1 MINKVKTLLIMLFM
15 ASFLVL
21 SCENPCGAEAKP
33 ESRTG
38 KTLSSLDVISNPT
51 KILYIAG
58 EKFEPAGMR
67 VVAGYDDGTEKELNS
82 GEFTYSPTGELTQNN
97 RTITVSYKD
106 GNITKSTEIDIK
118 MGYRVRLGDV
128 VNGKIES
135 DVTRGAEKDIVTV
148 TVTPDEKYE
157 LGSLFYTY
165 KENSGRI
172 KYENF
177 ELEEGV
183 NEYKFDMPAYDVE
196 VKATFKLKGDITT
209 YSVQLD
215 KVGAADKASVYFE
228 YDEIGSELELLQEIP
243 EDKKIS
249 FRVFPEAGYVV
260 PEIPILSY
268 NNKEIPVTVEDSDTG
283 RFSFIMPAA
292 NVVLKI
298 MIKEIGTYKLTTL
311 ITGGDGT
318 VELKVG
324 EKSISHET
332 FLAPETE
339 VEVIV
344 KAADGYEITYVKFN
358 GEDLNLDENGQ
369 AIFEMSESDA
379 KLEVMFAEK
388 QGYQIITGSVS
399 GGTLKFSHILAK
411 AGTTVVIMP
420 TPDSDHVVV
429 EELKVTNLTD
439 KTEIEVKENNGNYSF
454 VMPESSV
461 SVSAT
466 FRGYMIT
473 ILDSVGGKVVSD
485 KKYAKVGEKITL
497 TTTADEKKALGTV
510 EIKDGETYL
519 ANRRTDKNETV
530 SEITFTMPS
539 ADVTVSATFGT
550 KIKTQYA
557 VSKDGGF
564 IELHQGKTYVVLTQF
579 MYFAEGTEIMIET
592 TPTKGNPDKGEAVYD
607 VGSVKIEATN
617 NKEDATTATKT
628 AENKY
633 SFKVPE
639 RDICIKVDFAVA
651 NAKRVYITKDFT
663 GGTVVVVENG
673 KTVTSSS
680 ESWLGGE
687 AYIIENHELTVS
699 ATADI
704 GYKLKTLTYNGTVIS
719 NGGTFV
725 MPAEPVEIKAV
736 FEKDTYALNFNS
748 SVANGTFT
756 VSSDFAYDESTKTLS
771 AAGTVYKSGDE
782 VGYDEVVYII
792 AKADSSYTEQVKVRN
807 ETEGGDIEILRMD
820 KVTKPYQF
828 RVPASA
834 VTVNV
839 AFEYKASDINLWVN
853 GKAVANFTLNP
864 TPDTKTWPTLD
875 KEYYIESKNAEGYTQ
890 MGYPLKKGEKVQI
903 KDKSGKVLDHW
914 EGALGFDKDNPNYE
928 VATATYIVEEDGI
941 YSMYYKIWN
950 EKDGSKGYSQW
961 ITIPK
966 VGALANANYYL
977 VVNGKT
983 TETFAVSATL
993 DPKQPTLFKQFYLKN
1008 VPLQKGDAVIVD
1020 SNVDPSA
1027 MPSNGILHWQPDNEV
1042 GAEDG
1047 KTFKVPAS
1055 GEYDFYFK
1063 VWQDG
1068 GTSIWV
1074 QKSTVTK

>member
-1 MINKVKTLLIMLFM
+1 M

-33 ESRTG
+33 EQRN
-38 KTLSSLDVISNPT
+38 KVTLSSLDVISKPT
-51 KILYIAG
+51 KILYVAG
-58 EKFEPAGMR
+58 EKFDPTGMC
-67 VVAGYDDGTEKELNS
+67 VVAGYNDGTKKELKL
-82 GEFTYSPTGELTQNN
+82 GEFTYSPTGELTQNS
-97 RTITVSYKD
+97 RIITISYKD
-106 GNITKSTEIDIK
+106 GSTVVDTEIDIK
-118 MGYRVRLGDV
+118 MGYHVSV
-128 VNGKIES
+128 AEISNGKIES
-135 DVTRGAEKDIVTV
+135 NVTRSAEKDVVIV
-148 TVTPDEKYE
+148 TVTPDEDYE
-157 LGSLFYTY
+157 LGTLSYEY

-172 KYENF
+172 KSEN
-177 ELEEGV
+177 LNVEEGKS
-183 NEYKFDMPAYDVE
+183 EFYMPAYDVT
-196 VKATFKLKGDITT
+196 VKAVFKVKGDVTT

-215 KVGAADKASVYFE
+215 KVGEADKASVYFK
-228 YDEIGSELELLQEIP
+228 YDEIDSELEVLEGILKGKKINFQIFP
-243 EDKKIS
+243 EDD
-249 FRVFPEAGYVV
+249 YVV
-260 PEIPILSY
+260 PEVPVLSY
-268 NNKEIPVTVEDSDTG
+268 NNEEIEVTVEDFDTAKY
-283 RFSFIMPAA
+283 SFIMPGA
-292 NVVLKI
+292 NAVLKI
-298 MIKEIGTYKLTTL
+298 VVKEIGTYKLTTL
-311 ITGGDGT
+311 ITGGEGT

-324 EKSISHET
+324 EEGISHET

-339 VEVIV
+339 VEAIV
-344 KAADGYEITYVKFN
+344 KPADGHEITYVKFN
-358 GEDLNLDENGQ
+358 GETLNVDENGQ
-369 AIFEMSESDA
+369 VIFDMSDFDA

-388 QGYQIITGSVS
+388 KGYEIITGSVN
-399 GGTLKFSHILAK
+399 GGTLMFSHILAK
-411 AGTTVVIMP
+411 AKTTVVITA
-420 TPDSDHVVV
+420 TPESGYAVV
-429 EELKVTNLTD
+429 EEIKVTKSDD
-439 KTEIEVKENNGNYSF
+439 KSEIAVDKNAKGNYSF
-454 VMPESSV
+454 VMPEGDV
-461 SVSAT
+461 IVSAT

-473 ILDSVGGKVVSD
+473 ILDCAGGKIVSD
-485 KKYAKVGEKITL
+485 KKHAQAGEKITL
-497 TTTADEKKALGTV
+497 TATADEKNALGRI
-510 EIKDGETYL
+510 EIKDGDVCL
-519 ANRRTDKNETV
+519 ANRRTDKNETT
-530 SEITFTMPS
+530 SEVTFTMPA

-550 KIKTQYA
+550 KITTQYS
-557 VSKDGGF
+557 VSEGGF
-564 IELHQGKTYVVLTQF
+564 IELRQGETYIVLTNY
-579 MYFAEGTEIMIET
+579 MYFAKGTEITVET
-592 TPTKGNPDKGEAVYD
+592 TPNKGNPDKGEPVYE
-607 VGSVKIEATN
+607 VGAVKIEATN
-617 NKEDATTATKT
+617 NKEEAAVIDKE

-633 SFKVPE
+633 SFIVPE
-639 RDICIKVDFAVA
+639 RDICIKVDFAVS

-663 GGTVVVVENG
+663 GGMVVVKDNG
-673 KTVTSSS
+673 EIVTSSA
-680 ESWLGGE
+680 EGWLGGD
-687 AYIIENHELTVS
+687 AYIIENHTVSVS
-699 ATADI
+699 ATADV
-704 GYKLKTLTYNGTVIS
+704 GYKLKTLTYNGKAIANS
-719 NGGTFV
+719 ETFV
-725 MPAEPVEIKAV
+725 MPSEPVEINAV
-736 FEKDTYALNFNS
+736 FEKDEYVLNFNS

-864 TPDTKTWPTLD
+864 TPDTKTWSTLD

-950 EKDGSKGYSQW
+950 EEDGSKGYSQW

-1027 MPSNGILHWQPDNEV
+1027 MPSNGILHWQPDNKV

-1074 QKSTVTK
+1074 QESAAVTN